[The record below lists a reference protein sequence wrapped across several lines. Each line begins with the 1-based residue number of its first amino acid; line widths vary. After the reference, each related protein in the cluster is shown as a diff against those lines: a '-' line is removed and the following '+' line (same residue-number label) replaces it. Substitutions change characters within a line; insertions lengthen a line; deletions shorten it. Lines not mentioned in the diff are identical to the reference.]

1 MHIAVIG
8 TGYVGL
14 VSGACFA
21 EFGNRVT
28 CVDSDAIKIDMIKAG
43 KMPIY
48 EPGLEALVA
57 KNVREGRLEFTTD
70 INSALEKSIVVTRFL
85 NKLQLRDACGRDP
98 RPHPDPLRERERE
111 HMRGT

>member
-21 EFGNRVT
+21 EFGNNVT

-70 INSALEKSIVVTRFL
+70 INSTLEKSLVVMLAVGTPSSVDGSADMSQVEAVALDIATR
-85 NKLQLRDACGRDP
+85 
-98 RPHPDPLRERERE
+98 
-111 HMRGT
+111 